1 MSDMTLK
8 YPVWQKAYR
17 QAVLETN
24 PKLLKQKVAAAEQA
38 VNLRLNEL
46 TSSADHADEK
56 KAMANAL
63 DALKVLAESDWA
75 E

>member
-1 MSDMTLK
+1 
-8 YPVWQKAYR
+8 
-17 QAVLETN
+17 
-24 PKLLKQKVAAAEQA
+24 
-38 VNLRLNEL
+38 LNEL